1 MPILFQK
8 DKLRTSNS
16 EIIPIIISR
25 EIPKVM
31 INTLEWFNIKNHKIF
46 LTMSLSLD
54 QNILGCPISLFLFF
68 WYEMNIRYFL
78 FKINLLYYIWI
89 ILLYHR
95 FVLLFLRKPPFFQ
108 NCWGLFIPRKYS
120 SKCVF
125 FRLRIE
131 VIYHEKN
138 IF

>member
-8 DKLRTSNS
+8 DKLKTSNS

-46 LTMSLSLD
+46 LTMSLNLD
-54 QNILGCPISLFLFF
+54 QNILWCPISLFLFF

-95 FVLLFLRKPPFFQ
+95 FVLLFLRKPLFFQ
-108 NCWGLFIPRKYS
+108 NCWGLFTKYS

-125 FRLRIE
+125 FRLRIGA
-131 VIYHEKN
+131 IYHEKN